1 MNYLV
6 TGGAGFIGHHLVLK
20 LLDEG
25 HTVTVVDSVNNYYDP
40 SIKEARLK
48 RFPNDVKVWRTDIT
62 DRDDLE
68 QIFKKGNFDAVAHLA
83 AQAGV
88 RYSLEFPE
96 VYIQAN
102 YVGTF
107 NILDLAKKYDVKKVV
122 LASTS
127 SVYGTS
133 TKMPFKET
141 DLAPEPMSIYAAT
154 KRATEYLAATYHHLY
169 KMDIIC
175 LRFFT
180 VYGPWGRPDMALFLF
195 TDKILKGESIDVFN
209 NGDMRRDFTYVDDIV
224 SGFSLALEKGKG
236 YEIFN
241 LGNGTSVHLMDFIK
255 VIEEELGI
263 KAKINFM
270 PLQQGDVPETY
281 ADISKAKD
289 ILGFEPR
296 VAVSEGV
303 KNFVE
308 WYQTYHKSSSDF
320 R

>member
-1 MNYLV
+1 MKYLV

-25 HTVTVVDSVNNYYDP
+25 HEVTVVDSVNDYYDP
-40 SIKEARLK
+40 AIKEARLK
-48 RFPNDVKVWRTDIT
+48 RFPDTVDVQRIDIT
-62 DRDDLE
+62 DREALE
-68 QIFKKGNFDAVAHLA
+68 GIFERGNFDAVAHLA

-88 RYSLEFPE
+88 RYSLEHPE
-96 VYIQAN
+96 VYVQAN

-107 NILDLAKKYDVKKVV
+107 NIFDLAKKYGVKKVV

-133 TKMPFKET
+133 TNMPFTESE
-141 DLAPEPMSIYAAT
+141 LAPVPMSIYAAT
-154 KRATEYLAATYHHLY
+154 KRATEFLGATYNHLY
-169 KMDIIC
+169 GMDVIC

-209 NGDMRRDFTYVDDIV
+209 NGEMRRDFTYVDDIV

-241 LGNGTSVHLMDFIK
+241 LGNGTPVNLMDFIR
-255 VIEEELGI
+255 VIEEELGK
-263 KAKINFM
+263 KADINYM
-270 PLQQGDVPETY
+270 PLQPGDVPETF
-281 ADISKAKD
+281 ADVSKAKNM
-289 ILGFEPR
+289 LGYQPQTSVET
-296 VAVSEGV
+296 GV
-303 KNFVE
+303 KNFIA
-308 WYQTYHKSSSDF
+308 WYRDYYGK
-320 R
+320 

>member
-1 MNYLV
+1 MKYLV

-20 LLDEG
+20 LLGEG
-25 HTVTVVDSVNNYYDP
+25 HEVTVVDSVNDYYDP
-40 SIKEARLK
+40 AIKESRLK
-48 RFPNDVKVWRTDIT
+48 RFPDSVKVYRFDIV
-62 DRDDLE
+62 DREALE
-68 QIFKKGNFDAVAHLA
+68 SIFKECQFDAVAHLA

-88 RYSLEFPE
+88 RYSLESPE

-107 NILDLAKKYDVKKVV
+107 NVLDLAKKYNVKKVV

-133 TKMPFKET
+133 TDMPFVET

-169 KMDIIC
+169 KMDVIC

-195 TDKILKGESIDVFN
+195 TDKILKGESIDVYN
-209 NGDMRRDFTYVDDIV
+209 NGNMRRDFTYVDDIV

-236 YEIFN
+236 YEVFN
-241 LGNGTSVHLMDFIK
+241 IGNGTSVHLMDFIK
-255 VIEEELGI
+255 IIEQEVGK
-263 KAKINFM
+263 KAIINFM
-270 PLQQGDVPETY
+270 PLQPGDVPETY
-281 ADISKAKD
+281 ANISKAETL
-289 ILGFEPR
+289 LGYR
-296 VAVSEGV
+296 SAVSVEEGV
-303 KNFVE
+303 KNFIS
-308 WYQTYHKSSSDF
+308 WYLEYYSVQS
-320 R
+320 

>member
-1 MNYLV
+1 MHYLV

-20 LLDEG
+20 LLEEG
-25 HTVTVVDSVNNYYDP
+25 HQVTVVDSVNDYYDP
-40 SIKEARLK
+40 AIKEARLK
-48 RFPNDVKVWRTDIT
+48 RFPDSVKVYRSDIT
-62 DRDDLE
+62 NREALE
-68 QIFKKGNFDAVAHLA
+68 SIFKEHNFDAVAHLA

-96 VYIQAN
+96 VYVQSN

-107 NILDLAKKYDVKKVV
+107 NILDLAKKYNVKKVV

-133 TKMPFKET
+133 TNMPFTET

-169 KMDIIC
+169 KMDVIC

-195 TDKILKGESIDVFN
+195 TDKILNGQSIDVYN

-224 SGFSLALEKGKG
+224 SGFSLALEHGKG

-241 LGNGTSVHLMDFIK
+241 LGNGSPVHLMDFIK
-255 VIEEELGI
+255 IIEEELGK
-263 KAKINFM
+263 KASINFM
-270 PLQQGDVPETY
+270 PLQAGDVPETY
-281 ADISKAKD
+281 ADVSKAKQM
-289 ILGFEPR
+289 LGYEPKVS
-296 VAVSEGV
+296 VAEGV
-303 KNFVE
+303 ERFIQ
-308 WYQTYHKSSSDF
+308 WYKDYYSI
-320 R
+320 

>member
-1 MNYLV
+1 MHYLV

-20 LLDEG
+20 LLEEG
-25 HTVTVVDSVNNYYDP
+25 HVVTVVDSVNDYYDP
-40 SIKEARLK
+40 AIKEARLN
-48 RFPNDVKVWRTDIT
+48 RFPESVKVYRSDIT
-62 DRDDLE
+62 DREALE
-68 QIFKKGNFDAVAHLA
+68 SIFKEHSFDAVAHLA

-96 VYIQAN
+96 VYVQAN

-133 TKMPFKET
+133 TNMPFTET

-169 KMDIIC
+169 KMDVIC

-195 TDKILKGESIDVFN
+195 TDKILKGQSIDVYN
-209 NGDMRRDFTYVDDIV
+209 NGDMRRDFTYVEDIV

-241 LGNGTSVHLMDFIK
+241 LGNGSPVHLMDFIK
-255 VIEEELGI
+255 IIEEELDK
-263 KAKINFM
+263 KATINFM
-270 PLQQGDVPETY
+270 PLQAGDVPETY
-281 ADISKAKD
+281 ADVSKAKRM
-289 ILGFEPR
+289 LGYEPK
-296 VAVSEGV
+296 VSVPQGV
-303 KNFVE
+303 KNFVK
-308 WYQTYHKSSSDF
+308 WYKEYYSV
-320 R
+320 

>member
-1 MNYLV
+1 MHYLV

-20 LLDEG
+20 LLSEG
-25 HTVTVVDSVNNYYDP
+25 HLVTVVDSMNDYYDP
-40 SIKEARLK
+40 AIKEARLK
-48 RFPNDVKVWRTDIT
+48 RFPAAVKVYRFDIV
-62 DRDDLE
+62 DREALE
-68 QIFKKGNFDAVAHLA
+68 SIFKEHQFDAVAHLA

-107 NILDLAKKYDVKKVV
+107 NVLDLAKKYNVKKVV

-133 TKMPFKET
+133 MNMPFVET

-195 TDKILKGESIDVFN
+195 TDKILNEEPIDVYN
-209 NGDMRRDFTYVDDIV
+209 NGNMRRDFTYVDDIV
-224 SGFSLALEKGKG
+224 AGFSLSLEKGKG
-236 YEIFN
+236 YEVFN
-241 LGNGTSVHLMDFIK
+241 IGNGTSVHLMDFIK
-255 VIEEELGI
+255 IIERELG
-263 KAKINFM
+263 KEATINFM
-270 PLQQGDVPETY
+270 PLQPGDVPETY
-281 ADISKAKD
+281 ADISKAKTR
-289 ILGFEPR
+289 LGYQPK
-296 VAVSEGV
+296 VSVEEGV
-303 KNFVE
+303 KNFIH
-308 WYQTYHKSSSDF
+308 WYLEYYSVSS
-320 R
+320 